1 MIFES
6 ITSMLDSNRSQS
18 FRRKA
23 LQNLMPVVSTRGVW
37 MLRLKHNCVRRE
49 QTLVTKNKVLLKG
62 EAIFIFYNVGIESNR
77 HPGACLPSQHV
88 WQNHGAPS
96 AVARRYLAVWLPWLC
111 RQAFCLVKVAR
122 QLVRVEPRVRT
133 CPSEALAYPQAG
145 HMGTLAHVTALCLSL
160 LAACDIP
167 SPQSLL
173 LPDTG
178 LL

>member
-1 MIFES
+1 M
-6 ITSMLDSNRSQS
+6 
-18 FRRKA
+18 
-23 LQNLMPVVSTRGVW
+23 
-37 MLRLKHNCVRRE
+37 
-49 QTLVTKNKVLLKG
+49 
-62 EAIFIFYNVGIESNR
+62 
-77 HPGACLPSQHV
+77 
-88 WQNHGAPS
+88 WQNHGALS

-111 RQAFCLVKVAR
+111 RQAFCLVKAAR

-173 LPDTG
+173 LPDAG